1 MLIPLTPLA
10 CNRIWLRVKHACMD
24 DVHAT
29 TMTNSV
35 NVGAQCIGHR
45 MSVYISMPPG
55 TSSASLLKRGRGG
68 RRGSRA
74 TLHSVA
80 ATRRHVREGDAHAR
94 TLHSVR
100 VARHFT
106 ASKPSKMTLPSVIKP
121 KARTYLT
128 IPVQDEASDRFCF
141 AAAALF
147 HCASQHGCRH

>member
-10 CNRIWLRVKHACMD
+10 YNRIWLRMKHACMD

-80 ATRRHVREGDAHAR
+80 ATRRM
-94 TLHSVR
+94 SVKGMLMPG
-100 VARHFT
+100 HFT
-106 ASKPSKMTLPSVIKP
+106 ASGLRDTSQRRSR
-121 KARTYLT
+121 AR
-128 IPVQDEASDRFCF
+128 
-141 AAAALF
+141 
-147 HCASQHGCRH
+147 